1 MRKLGLGM
9 VALMATAMCAP
20 ANATNTLTAKQYNQ
34 ATTALRVM
42 GAINLLTFGDATLQS
57 DVEGK
62 VYVGGNLTGNG
73 APVAIGG
80 AKATKYLHM
89 DKYRS
94 LTVGGNVT
102 NVQINNG
109 IGLTNI
115 QAVVGGN
122 ASGVQINNGSTTASL
137 QVGGNFNAQNFNP
150 NSKKTATYGGTA
162 TNVQTQDKT
171 YIKQDKTIKAGGV
184 KDLKAGI
191 ATVTAAYQTDM
202 TVLSQ
207 ILGALTP
214 NATLDSSNRN
224 NIHFNFTAAANASDF
239 AVADIT
245 ASQLASGTF
254 NLPTYATSTNGKTL
268 IINVSGT
275 NVTFGANEIGNGS
288 LVQQNII
295 WNFMDATTVN
305 VNTAVYGSI
314 LAPKATI
321 TGSSPINGSVVA
333 KVFQDCGEVHLGTFN
348 GNTHFLVAPPP
359 PGGGGGHE
367 SPPGAVP
374 EPASWMTMLAGFGI
388 IGSLIRRQRR
398 RERLAAA

>member
-1 MRKLGLGM
+1 M
-9 VALMATAMCAP
+9 VAVMATALCAP
-20 ANATNTLTAKQYNQ
+20 ANATGTLTAKQYGQ

-62 VYVGGNLTGNG
+62 VYVGGNLNGNN

-80 AKATKYLHM
+80 AKASKYLHM

-94 LTVGGNVT
+94 LTVGGNAT
-102 NVQINNG
+102 NVQVNNG

-122 ASGVQINNGSTTASL
+122 ASGVQINNGSTTATL
-137 QVGGNFNAQNFNP
+137 QVGGNMNAQNFNP
-150 NSKKTATYGGTA
+150 TSKKTATYGGTA
-162 TNVQTQDKT
+162 TNVSNKT
-171 YIKQDKTIKAGGV
+171 YIKQDKTLKAGGV
-184 KDLKAGI
+184 DDLKAGI
-191 ATVTAAYQTDM
+191 ATVTATYQTDM

-224 NIHFNFTAAANASDF
+224 NIHFNFTTAANASDF

-245 ASQLASGTF
+245 AAQLASGTF
-254 NLPTYATSTNGKTL
+254 NLPTYATATNGKTL

-275 NVTFGANEIGNGS
+275 NVTFGANETGNGS

-348 GNTHFLVAPPP
+348 GNTHFLVAPPS
-359 PGGGGGHE
+359 GGGGSHE
-367 SPPGAVP
+367 SGPGAVP